1 MDAGTAGDSASPKSD
16 EKARNGFGENYSRL
30 QKVKKQ
36 FDPDNFFNRWFP
48 ITPA

>member
-1 MDAGTAGDSASPKSD
+1 MDADAARDPNVLKSD
-16 EKARNGFGENYSRL
+16 EKARNGFGENYARL

-36 FDPDNFFNRWFP
+36 YDPDNFFNRWFP